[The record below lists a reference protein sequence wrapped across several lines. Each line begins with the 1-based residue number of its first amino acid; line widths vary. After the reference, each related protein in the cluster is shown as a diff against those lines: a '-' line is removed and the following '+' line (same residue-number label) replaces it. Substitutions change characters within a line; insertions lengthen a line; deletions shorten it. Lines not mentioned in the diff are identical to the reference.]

1 MRKKVLSLFICA
13 LILGGLVG
21 CFKKNNDAKDTDTS
35 NKVVTE
41 EKADDNELKVGV
53 KEEDKKRRS

>member
-21 CFKKNNDAKDTDTS
+21 WSKKNNDAKDTDTS

>member
-1 MRKKVLSLFICA
+1 
-13 LILGGLVG
+13 
-21 CFKKNNDAKDTDTS
+21 
-35 NKVVTE
+35 VTE